1 VVATKLI
8 AAALIGFTFTAS
20 ALADSPTVRITS
32 ADQAKA
38 VALLLRRADFG
49 AGWQGGKVATT
60 PLSSPDCP
68 GFDPKESDLTVT
80 GHADAIYKFQPL
92 GVEVDQ
98 DVQVLSSA
106 GSVETDFRRSISPA
120 LGQCLAYQLEHLTSV
135 KVTSATVERVHFP
148 PIGSASAV
156 YRAYITVRHNGQLAT
171 VLSDYVFL
179 GEGRV
184 EYEFTVSAP
193 VSSRDQLQRFEFQL
207 AEILIHR
214 AKAGAA

>member
-38 VALLLRRADFG
+38 VALLLRRTDIG
-49 AGWQGGKVATT
+49 AGWQGGQVATT
-60 PLSSPDCP
+60 PLSSPNCP

-80 GHADAIYKFQPL
+80 GHADAIYKFPPL

-106 GSVETDFRRSISPA
+106 AAVETDFKRSISPK
-120 LGQCLAYQLEHLTSV
+120 LGQCLAYQLDHVTH
-135 KVTSATVERVHFP
+135 VTSATVERVQFP
-148 PIGSASAV
+148 PIGDVSAV
-156 YRAYITVRHNGQLAT
+156 YRAYIHARTGGQVAT
-171 VLSDYVFL
+171 VLSDYVFF

-184 EYEFTVSAP
+184 EYELTVSAP
-193 VSSRDQLQRFEFQL
+193 MTTQDQLQRFELEL
-207 AEILIHR
+207 AQIVLHR
-214 AKAGAA
+214 ASAGPS